1 MAINNKIRA
10 LLSMKGRKPSEAAE
24 YFGISAQAM
33 RTKISR
39 GSFSAEDLI
48 KFADFLGCELN
59 FTVDEK
65 QKIVLDLSDIQQ
77 DEPPQD

>member
-1 MAINNKIRA
+1 MVNNKIRA
-10 LLSMKGRKPSEAAE
+10 LMRLKNR
-24 YFGISAQAM
+24 GISEVAAYFNISRQAM
-33 RTKISR
+33 SNKLSR